1 MYSIGGISRVV
12 VEVACFPLSAEKK
25 NGGIFWVGY
34 AGWQFLAFLCLGEKL
49 PRWTELARKCWNLS
63 SSARLSWVEFC
74 EWKFLSFPL
83 SGCKLLRW
91 SFLGGS
97 SLQCSCSFLEFLFW
111 NLRDLLAS
119 LFLQTN
125 FLGGVSWVGYPGWQF
140 LAFLC
145 LGEKLPRW
153 TELARKCWNLSSS
166 ARLSWVEFCEWKF
179 LSFPLSGCKLLR
191 WSFLGGSSLQCS
203 CSFLESPCWNLRDL
217 LASLF
222 LQENFLGGVS
232 GWGILAC
239 NFFLFFVL
247 GKNWLEIA
255 GIFLPQQDFPGW
267 SFVSGNSLVSRC
279 VVASYL
285 GGVSWVEVP
294 CSAPAPSWNS
304 LFGI

>member
-1 MYSIGGISRVV
+1 M
-12 VEVACFPLSAEKK
+12 
-25 NGGIFWVGY
+25 GY
-34 AGWQFLAFLCLGEKL
+34 PGWQFLAFLCLGEKL

-119 LFLQTN
+119 LFLQRN

-145 LGEKLPRW
+145 FGENCLGG
-153 TELARKCWNLSSS
+153 
-166 ARLSWVEFCEWKF
+166 LSW
-179 LSFPLSGCKLLR
+179 
-191 WSFLGGSSLQCS
+191 
-203 CSFLESPCWNLRDL
+203 LES
-217 LASLF
+217 
-222 LQENFLGGVS
+222 
-232 GWGILAC
+232 
-239 NFFLFFVL
+239 
-247 GKNWLEIA
+247 A

-279 VVASYL
+279 LVASYL

-304 LFGI
+304 LFDSFFGI